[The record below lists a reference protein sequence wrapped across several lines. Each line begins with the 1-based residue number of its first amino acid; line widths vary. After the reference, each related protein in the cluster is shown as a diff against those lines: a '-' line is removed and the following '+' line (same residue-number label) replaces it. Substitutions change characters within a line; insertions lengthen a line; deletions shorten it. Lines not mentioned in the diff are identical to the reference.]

1 MATKE
6 TQNYDPQ
13 QSQLIQSKFTLD
25 AKDGKV
31 LDLQSEYHPNDIQR
45 DTIAMVR
52 NCFVDSDLLMRRPR
66 REFNDVSV
74 FTRLMLDQMAFNTYQ
89 PNNGEPYPADE
100 IQGWKSNAMR
110 PIVRNKCVSIAAH
123 ATAQLIFP
131 KVFAYNDQSDEQR
144 DAGYVMRD
152 LIEWN
157 ADRMDYPWFALQ
169 AILTALWS
177 PASIAY
183 IGYQEIYREVKF
195 SKENGKWKLESMLDE
210 DMTGI
215 KGEMVG
221 VDELYPENIYESDIQ
236 KQGWLIWR
244 KVQSYDFVKSKYGDH
259 PDFQYVKP
267 GVQVL
272 WNDANQLF
280 YEVYDMVLRRN
291 MCEVINFYHR
301 GKDLHLT
308 LVNGILVTDPDNPN
322 PRKDKLY
329 PFIKFGF
336 ELIDHG
342 RFFYYKSLAFKM
354 MQDANI
360 VNTLYPM
367 VIDGT
372 YLSIIPPMVN
382 SGGDII
388 SSDVVVP
395 GAVTTL
401 KDPNSK
407 LSPIAVSQNLASGFN
422 ALQAVENSVQETA
435 PQMTYSTRRETAY
448 SMALRAQEAKTLL
461 GLFTNSI
468 ASFVKQFG
476 KLMIGDILQFMTI
489 ADATRITDDSEIMYK
504 TFTLHNKTGYGGKKK
519 NRKIRFDIGLPTEP
533 VTDEDMLKLSY
544 ENMKLQGGMNSE
556 EELYRVNPDLFRNL
570 KFMIQVSPDSLS
582 PMSDDIE
589 KAYKLEVY
597 DRGINNPTVDQEQ
610 LTRDFLFGA
619 YEKINQDP
627 DKYIKKQEAV
637 PQQVPQQ
644 APQPQGSP
652 LAQAMQ
658 AQGNPNKQT
667 NLPNALSLTK

>member
-45 DTIAMVR
+45 DTIAMIR